1 MSGEQRVARDHYKG
15 VCLIEKVS
23 KRETTALTVKS
34 NGKKAYGLYQ
44 IPSEWCKEGKRG
56 GRCNIKCEA
65 LLDDDIRDDTA
76 CALKIM
82 EEHGFQYWSLWTTR
96 CKNDNF
102 ITNEIYKRRVRL
114 ARCPTRTRPECG
126 SRSVLHAPKDPNRPP
141 QAGPCRADVQP
152 GLRGERGIS
161 KEPKLDMFNRKQA
174 IVPILRNPYIHKACN
189 ALVLQIS
196 MGGTDCLP
204 SGT

>member
-1 MSGEQRVARDHYKG
+1 MRFALLILLVTSLVLCDYCESKQFTRCGLAKTLSQIKG
-15 VCLIEKVS
+15 MKKTFLGTWVCLIEKVS

-102 ITNEIYKRRVRL
+102 ITNEIYKCPDLNRLSPERSLFQYRGPALRRRRSINRTIRKSRL
-114 ARCPTRTRPECG
+114 IRSRRTN
-126 SRSVLHAPKDPNRPP
+126 SVKLFV
-141 QAGPCRADVQP
+141 DV
-152 GLRGERGIS
+152 
-161 KEPKLDMFNRKQA
+161 
-174 IVPILRNPYIHKACN
+174 
-189 ALVLQIS
+189 
-196 MGGTDCLP
+196 
-204 SGT
+204 

>member
-1 MSGEQRVARDHYKG
+1 MRFAFLFLVATSLVLSDYCECKQFTRCGLAKTLSQIKG
-15 VCLIEKVS
+15 IKKSFLGTWVCLIEKVS

-56 GRCNIKCEA
+56 GRCNIKCED
-65 LLDDDIRDDTA
+65 LLNDDIRDDTA

-102 ITNEIYKRRVRL
+102 ITNEIYKCPDLNRLSPERSLFLNRGSALRRR
-114 ARCPTRTRPECG
+114 RSINRTIRK
-126 SRSVLHAPKDPNRPP
+126 SRFRRSRRTN
-141 QAGPCRADVQP
+141 
-152 GLRGERGIS
+152 
-161 KEPKLDMFNRKQA
+161 
-174 IVPILRNPYIHKACN
+174 
-189 ALVLQIS
+189 
-196 MGGTDCLP
+196 
-204 SGT
+204 